1 MILLA
6 PFIKTLFYMFKPAS
20 FLLHIDSDASQASH
34 FTHVDFANCKQSKL
48 YSKKLHFKVWH
59 CYAMT
64 NPICYNY
71 MKITA
76 FFIENM

>member
-48 YSKKLHFKVWH
+48 YS
-59 CYAMT
+59 
-64 NPICYNY
+64 
-71 MKITA
+71 
-76 FFIENM
+76 